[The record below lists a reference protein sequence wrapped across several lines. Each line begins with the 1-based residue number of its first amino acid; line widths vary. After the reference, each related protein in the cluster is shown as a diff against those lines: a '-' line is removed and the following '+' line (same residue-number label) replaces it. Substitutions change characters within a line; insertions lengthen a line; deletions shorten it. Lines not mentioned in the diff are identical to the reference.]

1 MKLSNDAVYGMFLE
15 LPESAGKAAMT
26 QSGTAP
32 TMQDQA
38 RQGVNAS
45 PLDRITS
52 QAATIAHDIGWDD
65 VMGKV
70 DVDARMQH
78 LH

>member
-26 QSGTAP
+26 QKRHS

-52 QAATIAHDIGWDD
+52 QAATIAHDIGGDD